1 MCIRDSINIEEKSC
15 ENNFCK
21 DDTELIRFAVKNVFD
36 EIRSPGKVLLV
47 NSIIHRYQM
56 YAVFESRGEHASL
69 RREVEQFFLEMRA
82 VLEKQMGIY
91 LTMGTSS
98 QTHRLSSG
106 ILGEAESA
114 LRQRTIYGDGNL
126 YFYEDNTV
134 FSGKSFP
141 SSELY
146 FLEQYLIQGNVNS
159 ILKLLSQLFSEEMLQ
174 SCGVSYVRILW
185 VRILN
190 LLLKYYE
197 PEIRLSLIH
206 I

>member
-1 MCIRDSINIEEKSC
+1 
-15 ENNFCK
+15 
-21 DDTELIRFAVKNVFD
+21 
-36 EIRSPGKVLLV
+36 
-47 NSIIHRYQM
+47 
-56 YAVFESRGEHASL
+56 
-69 RREVEQFFLEMRA
+69 MRA
-82 VLEKQMGIY
+82 VLEKKMGIY

-98 QTHRLSSG
+98 QTGRLFAG

-141 SSELY
+141 ASELY
-146 FLEQYLIQGNVNS
+146 FLEQYLIQGNVNG

-174 SCGVSYVRILW
+174 SCGVSYIRILW

-197 PEIRLSLIH
+197 PEIRKYIGVEDLLHNFRILDESASRKGSTAISRILSRTASANGECRMPVPRTRYSLPLSI
-206 I
+206 